1 MASRISAQQPVD
13 GNDKILQGSALVGT
27 PIATTYDATIST
39 ATSITLNAATTSIE
53 ICATDKGIFMRY
65 QAGAASNA
73 FDGFIPANTCRV
85 FQIPSGT
92 TVVSVI
98 EEAASAHLVAIER

>member
-1 MASRISAQQPVD
+1 MATRIASQQPVD
-13 GNDKILQGSALVGT
+13 ANDKALANSALIGI
-27 PIATTYDATIST
+27 PLATTYDATISA

-53 ICATDKGIFMRY
+53 ICAIDKGVFMRY
-65 QAGAASNA
+65 QASVSSSA
-73 FDGFIPANTCRV
+73 FDGFIPANTCRL
-85 FQIPSGT
+85 FQISSGT